1 MDMIVNCVNDVKFT
15 VNYSEN
21 NFVVRDVISGSVLR
35 WRHLARGEGLSTSST
50 RANVVT
56 MSRRMLRQSRYI

>member
-21 NFVVRDVISGSVLR
+21 NFVVRNVISGSVLR
-35 WRHLARGEGLSTSST
+35 
-50 RANVVT
+50 
-56 MSRRMLRQSRYI
+56 

>member
-1 MDMIVNCVNDVKFT
+1 MDMIVNCVKFT

-35 WRHLARGEGLSTSST
+35 
-50 RANVVT
+50 
-56 MSRRMLRQSRYI
+56 